1 MNDKEKKLT
10 EALKEYFG
18 RDVGD
23 VEGGNVEPNFMDYS
37 TKSPG
42 LVHPIK
48 RIVIT
53 TVPYKPT
60 FEERRK
66 ELVDQLDKDLKEID
80 GDFNVKIKG
89 DRIYIYLCA
98 VRLYELYGEDNMAIY
113 SVYLKAEKMAK
124 TVEAILDFSRKLKH
138 LREQYKND

>member
-23 VEGGNVEPNFMDYS
+23 VEGEPNFMDYS
-37 TKSPG
+37 TKLPG

-113 SVYLKAEKMAK
+113 SVYLKVEKMAK
-124 TVEAILDFSRKLKH
+124 AMEAISGFSWN
-138 LREQYKND
+138 LR

>member
-23 VEGGNVEPNFMDYS
+23 VEGEPNFMDYS
-37 TKSPG
+37 TKLPG

-113 SVYLKAEKMAK
+113 SVYLKVEKIAK
-124 TVEAILDFSRKLKH
+124 AMEAISGFSWNLRQLK
-138 LREQYKND
+138 EQ

>member
-23 VEGGNVEPNFMDYS
+23 VEGEPNFMDYS
-37 TKSPG
+37 TKLPG

-98 VRLYELYGEDNMAIY
+98 VRLYELYG
-113 SVYLKAEKMAK
+113 
-124 TVEAILDFSRKLKH
+124 
-138 LREQYKND
+138 

>member
-23 VEGGNVEPNFMDYS
+23 VEGEPNFMDYS
-37 TKSPG
+37 TKLPG

-80 GDFNVKIKG
+80 GDFNVKIEG
-89 DRIYIYLCA
+89 DRICIYLCA

-113 SVYLKAEKMAK
+113 SVYLKVEKMAK
-124 TVEAILDFSRKLKH
+124 AMEAISGFSWNLRQLK
-138 LREQYKND
+138 EQ

>member
-23 VEGGNVEPNFMDYS
+23 VEGEPNFMDYS
-37 TKSPG
+37 TKLPG

-113 SVYLKAEKMAK
+113 SVYLKVEKMAK
-124 TVEAILDFSRKLKH
+124 AMEAILGFSWNLRQLK
-138 LREQYKND
+138 EQ